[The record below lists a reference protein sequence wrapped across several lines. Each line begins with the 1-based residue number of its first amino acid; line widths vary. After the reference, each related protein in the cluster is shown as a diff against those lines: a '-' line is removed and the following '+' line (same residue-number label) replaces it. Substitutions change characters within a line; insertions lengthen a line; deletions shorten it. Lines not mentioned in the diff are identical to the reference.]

1 MFVHLTAVDV
11 KHWSL
16 KCESS
21 KHWKI
26 AECNINKPISSPNN
40 HTETLFKVIVIEY
53 GHHGLLGTLMDAPS
67 LPANVRSTLWSFQS
81 RAGWL
86 ILHICPIIHFVMEHL
101 KDIEHFE
108 GWGRTWVWYFQR
120 FVTRG
125 QYFQPVFSYIC
136 HWMSVFVIKGVP
148 VVKLVSP
155 TVYGQASQRD
165 HAFNNAS
172 GHFEKK

>member
-108 GWGRTWVWYFQR
+108 RQDLGLIFSKICHKR
-120 FVTRG
+120 
-125 QYFQPVFSYIC
+125 PVFPTSIFIYLSLNVSIC
-136 HWMSVFVIKGVP
+136 
-148 VVKLVSP
+148 
-155 TVYGQASQRD
+155 D
-165 HAFNNAS
+165 
-172 GHFEKK
+172 